1 MEEDEE
7 REDMCTRPVSWG
19 CGRLGTGEDPCTSD
33 VDAMVLP
40 QWWRGWLTLEKV
52 PWGVNGGFPRKKQ
65 TDDPRR
71 MAVKV

>member
-19 CGRLGTGEDPCTSD
+19 CGRLAIGEDPCTSD

-40 QWWRGWLTLEKV
+40 QWWRGSLTLERV
-52 PWGVNGGFPRKKQ
+52 RGFLGKSKLTIR
-65 TDDPRR
+65 
-71 MAVKV
+71 VEWL